1 MKGISC
7 FPSKSKPQALPAR
20 LKDNK
25 AVANKIYNDNK
36 MDKKSGLINI
46 LIFLTFVFI
55 STNVSAKKKTSP
67 PSLKFKVNQQE
78 FLIGDT
84 CIASWNSTIVKSIQ
98 FSIVTI
104 SPTGEKTVKDSI
116 IENSGCFF
124 YIPKQNVQLKFIFN
138 IGKKKPNKKNI
149 NIELLYPEI
158 SFFRVSRDSI
168 NNETGITLNWSANNV
183 SHVRINN
190 LKDRLDANDNIVLRP
205 DSTTIYKIFAV
216 NKNGYSIDT
225 SLKVKVTPI
234 EFCNI
239 PKSCFKGEK
248 NVINWEYKYCDSI
261 RTSLQPTIFK
271 GIDKL
276 EFIMPS
282 KNITVNF
289 NIYRSSGKIDTISR
303 LITYKEPIIK
313 YISAPNSILR
323 GSDVLIQ
330 WDCEGCSYIT
340 VSGVDKKFG
349 RKGSYLSKPY
359 ENKTYGLI
367 FYDLYGEIF
376 QTKNIEVEVA
386 KGRTFVKNIVN
397 IDDIDKNIRVDCEI
411 VGIDYYHF
419 PNEITLKVIA
429 VDTSGNFV
437 SGIMSKHKQAVFTS
451 LVENMEGVGSMQINN
466 FKITEVSKETPYSI
480 SVIIDYSGS
489 ICNEVRDID
498 LSFKK
503 FVQNKRPNDKIS
515 LIKFDHQITYASPY
529 FYDKDS
535 IMEFYHKFKYSDFGG
550 STALYAAIDKA
561 YKSINLDTTNNNVII
576 VLTDGNENSSMLYID
591 SLDCDPN
598 SIVFKSRENKI
609 KIITVGFGNGV
620 NESVLRA
627 LSHLTGSNNYQIS
640 RPKDILDVF
649 QEIPIIANRYY
660 EIRYKPISKNGTH
673 NVLLNYNN
681 HAGRVVNT
689 TSDYCTDNSYYIQDY
704 EGELMKKYDT
714 LLVRIMKKSNL
725 KCKPINIEN
734 AKYLKELK
742 PLWVSP
748 PQLLAQYKTNKSIL
762 DTIQFNIA
770 LTNVAQLMNKDSTC
784 CIILLGHTDTRG
796 SILECNIL
804 SKQRA
809 EIVKK
814 FLIEKGIA
822 EDRILVYGC
831 GKSLSIWDNDKKEKY
846 AKENR
851 RVEYILI
858 K

>member
-1 MKGISC
+1 M
-7 FPSKSKPQALPAR
+7 
-20 LKDNK
+20 NT
-25 AVANKIYNDNK
+25 
-36 MDKKSGLINI
+36 KKNSLIHFLI
-46 LIFLTFVFI
+46 LLLFVCI
-55 STNVSAKKKTSP
+55 TTNVSAKKKTPP
-67 PSLKFKVNQQE
+67 PSLKFKVNQKE

-84 CIASWNSTIVKSIQ
+84 CIANWNSTIVKSIQ
-98 FSIVTI
+98 FSIVFIT
-104 SPTGEKTVKDSI
+104 PTGEKVVRDSV
-116 IENSGCFF
+116 IENSGHFF
-124 YIPKQNVQLKFIFN
+124 YIPKQNVQLKFIFD
-138 IGKKKPNKKNI
+138 IGEEKPNKKNI

-158 SFFRVSRDSI
+158 SFFKSSNDSI
-168 NNETGITLNWSANNV
+168 NDETEITLEWRVNNANYIKIYNY
-183 SHVRINN
+183 
-190 LKDRLDANDNIVLRP
+190 KDSLNAYGNTVLRP
-205 DSTTIYKIFAV
+205 DTTTIYKIHAV
-216 NKNGYSIDT
+216 NKNGYSIDS
-225 SLKVKVTPI
+225 SLIVNVTPI
-234 EFCNI
+234 EFCNS

-248 NVINWEYKYCDSI
+248 FILNWKYKYCDSI
-261 RTSLQPTIFK
+261 ITSLQPNIFN

-276 EFIMPS
+276 EYIMPS
-282 KNITVNF
+282 KNITVYF
-289 NIYRSSGKIDTISR
+289 KIYRSSGKIDTTSR

-313 YISAPNSILR
+313 FISAPNSILR

-330 WDCEGCSYIT
+330 WDCEGCSYVTI
-340 VSGVDKKFG
+340 SGIDKKFG
-349 RKGSYLSKPY
+349 IKSSYLSKPS
-359 ENKTYGLI
+359 EDKTYI
-367 FYDLYGEIF
+367 ITFYDLFGKIF
-376 QTKNIEVEVA
+376 QTKKIDVKVA
-386 KGRTFVKNIVN
+386 KSRTFVKNIINVDN
-397 IDDIDKNIRVDCEI
+397 VVKNIRVDCEI

-419 PNEITLKVIA
+419 PNEVTLKVIA

-437 SGIMSKHKQAVFTS
+437 SGIMSKDKQSVFTS
-451 LVENMEGVGSMQINN
+451 LVENMEDVDPLQIKD
-466 FKITEVSKETPYSI
+466 FKITEVSKETPYTI

-489 ICNEVRDID
+489 ICNEVKDID

-529 FYDKDS
+529 FYNKDS
-535 IMEFYHKFKYSDFGG
+535 IMEYYNKFKYSNFGG
-550 STALYAAIDKA
+550 STALYAAIDKG
-561 YKSINLDTTNNNVII
+561 YKSINLENDNNVII

-591 SLDCDPN
+591 SLDCDPT
-598 SIVFKSRENKI
+598 SIVFKSREHKI
-609 KIITVGFGNGV
+609 KIITVGYGSSV
-620 NESVLRA
+620 NESVLKA

-649 QEIPIIANRYY
+649 QEIPIIANHYY
-660 EIRYKPISKNGTH
+660 EIKYKPISKNGAH
-673 NVLLNYNN
+673 NIRLNYNN

-725 KCKPINIEN
+725 RCKPANIEK
-734 AKYLKELK
+734 AKYLNELK

-770 LTNVAQLMNKDSTC
+770 LTNVAQMMTKDSSS

-796 SILECNIL
+796 STKECNIL

-809 EIVKK
+809 EVVKK

-822 EDRILVYGC
+822 ENRILVYGC
-831 GKSLSIWDNDKKEKY
+831 GKSLPIWEIDKKENY